1 MNHKILGIIFVLITL
16 MSFANATLL
25 ASTSVDKNSLST
37 NEIGMLT
44 IKLFNDSQDEVKEII
59 VRATADDQIRF
70 LEEEEKTT
78 FVTSITSIPG
88 GTGKELKIAIKSL
101 STKKDTANVYV
112 YFGTTQPFNQ
122 AAVTTLYTK
131 ELPILVKA
139 TVEKKTLNNKETILV
154 DFKLTNTSKEAITK
168 VSAEVI
174 PPTGFE
180 GVAAPVF
187 AETLQAGA
195 SIEKKFELI
204 APLDASGDQMV
215 TLAYGLFDA
224 SGPHYFEQNFKMN
237 FVKPNYS
244 MLLFI
249 GAIVL
254 IIAVYLYIKR
264 EKTIEVKGTSEKK
277 K

>member
-44 IKLFNDSQDEVKEII
+44 IKLFNDSQDELKEII
-59 VRATADDQIRF
+59 VRATADEQIRF
-70 LEEEEKTT
+70 LEEEEKTA

-88 GTGKELKIAIKSL
+88 GSGKELKVAIKSL
-101 STKKDTANVYV
+101 SAKKDTANIYV
-112 YFGTTQPFNQ
+112 YFGNTQPFTQ

-131 ELPILVKA
+131 EIPILVKA

-195 SIEKKFELI
+195 SIEKKFEI
-204 APLDASGDQMV
+204 IVSRADYSPLNLQG
-215 TLAYGLFDA
+215 F
-224 SGPHYFEQNFKMN
+224 H
-237 FVKPNYS
+237 
-244 MLLFI
+244 
-249 GAIVL
+249 
-254 IIAVYLYIKR
+254 
-264 EKTIEVKGTSEKK
+264 
-277 K
+277 